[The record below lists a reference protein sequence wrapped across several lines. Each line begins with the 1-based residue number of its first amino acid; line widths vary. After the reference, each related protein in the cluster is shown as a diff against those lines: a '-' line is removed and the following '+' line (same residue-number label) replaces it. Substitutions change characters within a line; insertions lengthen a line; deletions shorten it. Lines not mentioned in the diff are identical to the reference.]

1 VKCWS
6 ITAAVVTPDGVLEVL
21 GKGTVTVVDG
31 ARAQSDAF
39 EVRARRPVLV
49 SGVVLHALPP
59 GYRFDLAARVL
70 LPRLQAV
77 PAAGRRRA
85 APRPRRRAG
94 GEQEASQ

>member
-1 VKCWS
+1 
-6 ITAAVVTPDGVLEVL
+6 
-21 GKGTVTVVDG
+21 VTVVDG

-59 GYRFDLAARVL
+59 GYRFDLRARVL

-77 PAAGRRRA
+77 PAGAPKARQAPARRPDSRSA
-85 APRPRRRAG
+85 RTA
-94 GEQEASQ
+94 EQEASH